1 VKIMKR
7 EKQHVRILD
16 AVTGEILGEADL
28 SVTRLRALLKAYAAA
43 GIEAVAA

>member
-1 VKIMKR
+1 MKR
-7 EKQHVRILD
+7 DKQHVRIVD
-16 AVTGEILGEADL
+16 AATGELVGEADL

>member
-1 VKIMKR
+1 MKR
-7 EKQHVRILD
+7 DKQHVRIVD
-16 AVTGEILGEADL
+16 AVTGELLGEADL

>member
-1 VKIMKR
+1 MKR
-7 EKQHVRILD
+7 DKQHVRIVD
-16 AVTGEILGEADL
+16 ASTGELLGEADL

>member
-1 VKIMKR
+1 MKR

>member
-1 VKIMKR
+1 MTR
-7 EKQHVRILD
+7 DKQHVRILD
-16 AVTGEILGEADL
+16 AVTGELLGEADL